1 MDEFSNRI
9 SQNEVMENSE
19 QIENWYKLMYEEDE
33 PNEKDTVEEHLH
45 EVVVDIAEMKDLV
58 KRFNSNTTESQE
70 AGFNVATFW
79 AKLSPTDKQ
88 ILNKE
93 IIKNFERWGFL
104 QSKEFVQK
112 NLHESTELALL
123 GSDVRDKP
131 LIIPAPI
138 TISDLMKRTPSSI
151 LEKHKQQKIRPDIQQ
166 KLNIY
171 NDTTQHP
178 NARPVLKQEQAAY
191 LKQLL
196 SLNNS
201 ETETALLQFLSTL
214 INERDKEWEQCLN
227 TRDLQ
232 WEQFVQRREKVLES
246 SVQSWL
252 GSVNTEMP
260 ELNQLSIT
268 DKSKPRLNIEPA
280 KTEI

>member
-112 NLHESTELALL
+112 NLHESNELALL

-232 WEQFVQRREKVLES
+232 WEQFCSKERKSIGKFCAKLAWFSEHRDARIES
-246 SVQSWL
+246 V
-252 GSVNTEMP
+252 
-260 ELNQLSIT
+260 IYY
-268 DKSKPRLNIEPA
+268 
-280 KTEI
+280 